1 MIRGVLAVLSLA
13 LLAALAP
20 PLSAQTY
27 PTRPIRLVISFPAGG
42 GIDALARQLAQKLSE
57 GLGQAVVVDN
67 RPGGNTIISAE
78 QVARSAPDGYTLFM
92 PLDFTMTMNPVL
104 YDKLPYNPVR
114 DFAPISHVATA
125 NMAIVVHPKLPAKN
139 LGELI
144 AYAKAN
150 PGKLNYG
157 ASAVLTRLMGE
168 QIKASAGI
176 DMVYVPFKGTAPMIQ
191 SLLAGDI
198 DLVVDGVG
206 IYVPHIKSGKLR
218 VLATSGPR
226 RDTLMPDTPTLREEG
241 YPELETRS
249 WFALYAPAST
259 SQTIIAR
266 LNAEV
271 ARAVADPAVRER
283 LAVFDFELAA
293 STPEQLAAS
302 LRADSAKWA
311 PIIRAIGIKVE

>member
-1 MIRGVLAVLSLA
+1 MIRSVLAVLSLA
-13 LLAALAP
+13 LLAAPAQ

-27 PTRPIRLVISFPAGG
+27 PTRPIHLVISFPAGG

-104 YDKLPYNPVR
+104 YDKLPYHPVR

-125 NMAIVVHPKLPAKN
+125 NMAIVVHPKLPAKT

-168 QIKASAGI
+168 QVKASAGI

-198 DLVVDGVG
+198 DLAVDGVG
-206 IYVPHIKSGKLR
+206 IYLPHIKSGKLR

-249 WFALYAPAST
+249 WFALYAPAGT

-271 ARAVADPAVRER
+271 ARAVADPALRER
-283 LAVFDFELAA
+283 LAVFAFELAA

-311 PIIRAIGIKVE
+311 PIIRASGIKVE